1 MKRCFAHDDSHRD
14 STSCE
19 EQEQEEE
26 GWWSLAPSPSP
37 RVDSTSIPSI
47 VPFAGAVEELCC
59 SSKTGRRPP
68 FFLAPPSEIR
78 RILGMIVIA
87 GVTRGW
93 FLLPCAINDS
103 GDFDWTRENGN
114 YPCLV
119 EFWKWNDFKR
129 VGNFSGMKIPSSRTG
144 SIDG

>member
-103 GDFDWTRENGN
+103 GDFD
-114 YPCLV
+114 
-119 EFWKWNDFKR
+119 
-129 VGNFSGMKIPSSRTG
+129 
-144 SIDG
+144 

>member
-19 EQEQEEE
+19 EQEQKEEE
-26 GWWSLAPSPSP
+26 GWWWSLAPSPSP

-103 GDFDWTRENGN
+103 GDFD
-114 YPCLV
+114 
-119 EFWKWNDFKR
+119 
-129 VGNFSGMKIPSSRTG
+129 
-144 SIDG
+144 